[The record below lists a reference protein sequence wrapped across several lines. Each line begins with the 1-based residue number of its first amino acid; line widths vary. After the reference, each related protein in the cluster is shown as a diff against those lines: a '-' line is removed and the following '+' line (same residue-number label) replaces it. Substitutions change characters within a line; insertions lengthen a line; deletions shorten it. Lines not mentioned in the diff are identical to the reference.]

1 MDDKFGIEHLEHQLG
16 RSQQAAEQF
25 AKLWLKLSKQLKAHM
40 EAELAPDLTEGQLT
54 VLEYLFANEPEL
66 IKPSDLVAFLETTP
80 AAITTLLDRMERNE
94 LIVRERDERDRRI
107 VWLRVTE
114 KGKVQGERGMAVR
127 NEFIAA
133 HLDRISLHN
142 QKLLMYLLNKVFNDA

>member
-1 MDDKFGIEHLEHQLG
+1 MDEKFGIDNDLKGAQH
-16 RSQQAAEQF
+16 AAQQF
-25 AKLWLKLSKQLKAHM
+25 ATLWLKLSKQLKTHM
-40 EAELAPDLTEGQLT
+40 ETELAPDLTEGQLT
-54 VLEYLFANEPEL
+54 VLEYLFAKEPEL

-94 LIVRERDERDRRI
+94 LIVRERDEQDRRI

-114 KGKVQGERGMAVR
+114 KGKAQGERGMAVR